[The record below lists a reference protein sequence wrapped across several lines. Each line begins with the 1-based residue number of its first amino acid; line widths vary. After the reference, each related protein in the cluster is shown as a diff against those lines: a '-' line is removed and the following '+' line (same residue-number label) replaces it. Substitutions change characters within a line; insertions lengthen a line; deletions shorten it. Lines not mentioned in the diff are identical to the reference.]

1 MARVSRS
8 VLSARAR
15 GMRSAPTTTEALL
28 WQALCGSQL
37 GVGFRRQFVIGRFIV
52 DFAAP
57 AARLVL
63 EIDGGYH
70 RDRQRADARRDREL
84 ARLGWRVLRLPAEL
98 VRDRLG
104 EAIAAVRIALG
115 VDPS

>member
-15 GMRSAPTTTEALL
+15 AMRSAPTTTEALL
-28 WQALCGSQL
+28 WQALSGSQL
-37 GVGFRRQFVIGRFIV
+37 GIGFRRQLVIGRFIV

-57 AARLVL
+57 AARLVV
-63 EIDGGYH
+63 EVDGGYH
-70 RDRQRADARRDREL
+70 RERARADARRDREL
-84 ARLGWRVLRLPAEL
+84 GRLGWRVLRLPAEL

-104 EAIAAVRIALG
+104 DAVAAVRAALATA
-115 VDPS
+115 P